1 MEYRYTANYTPCV
14 NVYSDYYSFSAKR
27 KEFKTL
33 GDFGYACVFQEYQRT
48 VDFLRESAEKHGL
61 SLKIPSW
68 ETFREP
74 FGEQLV
80 SAHIFWEKLRFYF
93 TDYLREIPDIPEES
107 IQAAMIMQEEW
118 NSVLVVAQ
126 LADAYVGYWWMTG
139 V

>member
-14 NVYSDYYSFSAKR
+14 NLYSDYYSFSAKR
-27 KEFKTL
+27 EEFETL
-33 GDFGYACVFQEYQRT
+33 GDFGYACVFQEYQRN
-48 VDFLRESAEKHGL
+48 VNLLKESAEKHGF

-68 ETFREP
+68 ETYREP
-74 FGEQLV
+74 FGEQPI
-80 SAHIFWEKLRFYF
+80 SGHTFWEKLRFYF
-93 TDYLREIPDIPEES
+93 ADYLREIPDIPEES

-126 LADAYVGYWWMTG
+126 LADAYVGYWWMTS